1 MQVRRP
7 AVAGMFY
14 PGSRTALTEAVDGYL
29 AEARSPELESLGRV
43 RAVVAPHAG
52 YVYSGPT
59 AGYAF
64 KALES
69 SLPADGPRVYLLGPA
84 HRVWFNAV
92 STGDFQSF
100 ATPLGEVP
108 VDQDTVRSLW
118 ALESHY
124 QALPGAHHGEHCLEV
139 QVPFLQRSMDRFSLV
154 PLLFGEVDACAVGRE
169 LAGRVE
175 DEPDARVVVSSDLS
189 HFERYETAQRMDR
202 AFLQDV
208 LAGDQGAVEANRHG
222 ACGRAPIVALME
234 IASQLGWTPHLL
246 DYRNS
251 GDTAGDKGRVVGYAA
266 IAYTAGD

>member
-14 PGSRTALTEAVDGYL
+14 PGSRTDLVEAVDGYL
-29 AEARSPELESLGRV
+29 AEARSPELDGLGQV
-43 RAVVAPHAG
+43 RAVIAPHAG

-64 KALES
+64 KALQAGS
-69 SLPADGPRVYLLGPA
+69 PAGRTSVYLLGPA

-92 STGDFQSF
+92 STGDFGRF
-100 ATPLGEVP
+100 ATPLGDAL
-108 VDQDTVRSLW
+108 VDQERVRSLW
-118 ALESHY
+118 ALGTHF
-124 QALPGAHHGEHCLEV
+124 QALPGAHQGEHCLEV
-139 QVPFLQRSMDRFSLV
+139 QLPFLQRSIGQFSLI
-154 PLLFGEVDACAVGRE
+154 PLLFGEVDACAVGQE
-169 LAGRVE
+169 LAGRLE

-189 HFERYETAQRMDR
+189 HFEPYEKAQRMDR
-202 AFLQDV
+202 AFLQEV
-208 LAGDQGAVEANRHG
+208 LAGNQRAVEANRQG

>member
-14 PGSRTALTEAVDGYL
+14 PGGRADLAEAVDGYL
-29 AEARSPELESLGRV
+29 AEARSPEMEGLESV
-43 RAVVAPHAG
+43 RAVIAPHAG
-52 YVYSGPT
+52 YIYSGPT

-64 KALES
+64 KALQS
-69 SLPADGPRVYLLGPA
+69 SLPAGRTTVYLLGPA
-84 HRVWFNAV
+84 HRVWFDAV
-92 STGDFQSF
+92 STGDFSSF
-100 ATPLGEVP
+100 STPLGDAP
-108 VDQDTVRSLW
+108 VDQDGVRSLW
-118 ALESHY
+118 TLGTHY
-124 QALPGAHHGEHCLEV
+124 QALPDAHRGEHCLEV
-139 QVPFLQRSMDRFSLV
+139 QLPFLQRSVDRFSLI
-154 PLLFGEVDACAVGRE
+154 PLLFGQVDACTVGQE
-169 LAGRVE
+169 LAGRLE
-175 DEPDARVVVSSDLS
+175 DEPDGRVVVSSDLS

-208 LAGDQGAVEANRHG
+208 LAGNQRAVEANREG

>member
-14 PGSRTALTEAVDGYL
+14 PGSRAALTEAVDGYL
-29 AEARSPELESLGRV
+29 AEARSPELDGLENV
-43 RAVVAPHAG
+43 RAVIAPHAG

-64 KALES
+64 KALQS
-69 SLPADGPRVYLLGPA
+69 SLPAGRTTIYLLGPA
-84 HRVWFNAV
+84 HRVWFSAV
-92 STGDFQSF
+92 STGDFDSF
-100 ATPLGEVP
+100 ATPLGDAP
-108 VDQDTVRSLW
+108 VDQDEVRSLW
-118 ALESHY
+118 ALETHF
-124 QALPGAHHGEHCLEV
+124 QALPGAHQGEHCLEV
-139 QVPFLQRSMDRFSLV
+139 QIPFLQRSIDQYSLI
-154 PLLFGEVDACAVGRE
+154 PLLFGQVDACVVGQE
-169 LAGRVE
+169 LAGRLE
-175 DEPDARVVVSSDLS
+175 DQPDARVVVSSDLS

-208 LAGDQGAVEANRHG
+208 MAGNQRAVEANREG
-222 ACGRAPIVALME
+222 ACGRAPIIALME
-234 IASQLGWTPHLL
+234 VASQLGWTPHLL